1 MPISSVQ
8 TMFITVA
15 LLLLLLLLKN
25 ESKQDARTY
34 QQTIGQQGFT
44 STLKY
49 IIFHLFHLSTL
60 NNNIVC
66 SYKGFRLQIYAL
78 V

>member
-1 MPISSVQ
+1 MPVSSVQ
-8 TMFITVA
+8 TMFITMT
-15 LLLLLLLLKN
+15 LLLLVLKN
-25 ESKQDARTY
+25 ERKQDACMY

-49 IIFHLFHLSTL
+49 IIFQFFHLSTL

-66 SYKGFRLQIYAL
+66 SYKGFRLQIYAA